1 MVYIIRMNHIMTKI
15 SKSML
20 DPLIHLVLAQAWE
33 KTIGRVIATIVL
45 SHQRSIHGND
55 MTIAS
60 SNVPLCI
67 KDRFE
72 ALHND
77 PEDSQNVSFRVKDHD
92 FFVRL

>member
-1 MVYIIRMNHIMTKI
+1 MGEDYWT
-15 SKSML
+15 SDSDDSL
-20 DPLIHLVLAQAWE
+20 QASE
-33 KTIGRVIATIVL
+33 KN
-45 SHQRSIHGND
+45 IHGND
-55 MTIAS
+55 MKIAS
-60 SNVPLCI
+60 SNIPLCI

>member
-1 MVYIIRMNHIMTKI
+1 MNHIMTKI

-45 SHQRSIHGND
+45 SHQKIIHGND